1 MDRNDVMFF
10 DGGEADEVVH
20 GFISDCK
27 WLIAV
32 GIVLAMG
39 RLIVYKEEAPL
50 RVYERQYLV
59 CCYRPVC
66 YVDCWASA
74 KPLAVFVSVLAR
86 DYSSTCGRLLQYLQQ
101 ITAVLAPSTEAEI
114 SHTLFNLLLNGFT
127 MKEKKS
133 RLFSLSNCLCRK

>member
-39 RLIVYKEEAPL
+39 RVIVYKEDAPL
-50 RVYERQYLV
+50 RVYERQCLV

-66 YVDCWASA
+66 YVDCWV
-74 KPLAVFVSVLAR
+74 LAMALGVFVSVLGR
-86 DYSSTCGRLLQYLQQ
+86 DYSSTWARLLQYLGE
-101 ITAVLAPSTEAEI
+101 ITAVLAPSTEAEVLH
-114 SHTLFNLLLNGFT
+114 SLFNLLLKSFT
-127 MKEKKS
+127 MRE
-133 RLFSLSNCLCRK
+133 